1 MKMQLNSYTIFSI
14 HLFRRREDENIL
26 EILSPG
32 DNCTIEVNNLVK
44 SCVEQEAK
52 QPKNPN
58 CVESTSKPDRRSKEI
73 SHKELANSLD
83 KISTYDSTTV
93 TETKKL
99 KEHNV
104 TSGRVESPVQCS
116 VETNVE
122 LHHVSEQ
129 LANQSN
135 QDNHKSSTNS
145 KSRLPGSSG
154 LHDNCCI
161 EPSLP
166 GPSELENNCCVEQ
179 GTPDTLT
186 PDEPMK
192 TGESGYISEEDKKS
206 EEELAQKTEDIEPV
220 PEEFIDPKDKSGDDN
235 CSQLK
240 EVESEIILK
249 ESEVLSEEKTRETE
263 TKLTS
268 EYDTKE
274 SSIHN
279 TQPTVESE
287 TKQPSESETK
297 QPIESETKQP
307 SESETNQPSDTETKQ
322 PSESET
328 NLTSVPTDEKTIAST
343 AEESIKIVTSQT
355 NVTVTIETHETVS
368 REITKYKSNQKEIEL
383 KELEAAA
390 KVNELS
396 AKISNLI
403 QTPRKVES
411 EAMRE
416 GSPGSP
422 GKGVVLRNKAFL
434 SNIIAPPP
442 KFRESQ
448 EDPLCPSQFR
458 VGLNLNLVLLDLSY
472 KMFSRQW
479 KLVTCTRLQGSQESL
494 LLFQHDSRLFFK
506 LFILFQVV

>member
-1 MKMQLNSYTIFSI
+1 M
-14 HLFRRREDENIL
+14 FRRRENENIL
-26 EILSPG
+26 DILSP
-32 DNCTIEVNNLVK
+32 NCSIEINNLVK
-44 SCVEQEAK
+44 SCVEQGAK

-58 CVESTSKPDRRSKEI
+58 CVESTSKPDRRSVEI

-93 TETKKL
+93 METRKL
-99 KEHNV
+99 IEHKI
-104 TSGRVESPVQCS
+104 TSDRVESSVQCS

-129 LANQSN
+129 LSY
-135 QDNHKSSTNS
+135 QDNHKSSINS
-145 KSRLPGSSG
+145 
-154 LHDNCCI
+154 

-166 GPSELENNCCVEQ
+166 GPSGLQDNCCVEQ

-186 PDEPMK
+186 PDEPIK

-206 EEELAQKTEDIEPV
+206 EEELVQKTEDIEPV
-220 PEEFIDPKDKSGDDN
+220 QEESMEQKDKSANSGDYN

-240 EVESEIILK
+240 EPESDPDFK
-249 ESEVLSEEKTRETE
+249 ESKVLSEEKSSETE
-263 TKLTS
+263 TKQIS
-268 EYDTKE
+268 ENDTKE

-287 TKQPSESETK
+287 TKQPSESEIK
-297 QPIESETKQP
+297 KPSESETKQP
-307 SESETNQPSDTETKQ
+307 SESETNQ
-322 PSESET
+322 
-328 NLTSVPTDEKTIAST
+328 TSVPTDEKTITST

-355 NVTVTIETHETVS
+355 NVTVTIETHETAS
-368 REITKYKSNQKEIEL
+368 REISKFESNQKEIEL

-396 AKISNLI
+396 AKISNLDR
-403 QTPRKVES
+403 TPRKVEF

-416 GSPGSP
+416 GSP

-434 SNIIAPPP
+434 SNIIAPPL

-448 EDPLCPSQFR
+448 DDPLCPSQFR

-506 LFILFQVV
+506 FLSLFKSFKVFQTI

>member
-1 MKMQLNSYTIFSI
+1 M
-14 HLFRRREDENIL
+14 FRRREDENIL

-32 DNCTIEVNNLVK
+32 DTCTIEVNNLVK

-52 QPKNPN
+52 QPKNAN

-83 KISTYDSTTV
+83 KISTYDSNTV

-99 KEHNV
+99 IEHKV

-129 LANQSN
+129 LAD

-145 KSRLPGSSG
+145 KSSLPGSSG
-154 LHDNCCI
+154 QQD
-161 EPSLP
+161 
-166 GPSELENNCCVEQ
+166 NCCVEQ

-206 EEELAQKTEDIEPV
+206 EEELAQKTEDIKPV
-220 PEEFIDPKDKSGDDN
+220 QEEFIDPKDKSGDDN

-240 EVESEIILK
+240 EVESEINLK

-263 TKLTS
+263 TKLKS

-307 SESETNQPSDTETKQ
+307 SESETKQ

-328 NLTSVPTDEKTIAST
+328 KQPSEPTDEKTIASI

-355 NVTVTIETHETVS
+355 NVTVTIETHET

-396 AKISNLI
+396 AKISNLVR
-403 QTPRKVES
+403 TPRKVES
-411 EAMRE
+411 EVMRE

-434 SNIIAPPP
+434 INIIAPPP

-448 EDPLCPSQFR
+448 DDPLCPSQFR

-506 LFILFQVV
+506 FFILFLSRLKSFTNNQCHNLMNLSCVSNP

>member
-1 MKMQLNSYTIFSI
+1 M
-14 HLFRRREDENIL
+14 FRRRENENIL
-26 EILSPG
+26 DILSP
-32 DNCTIEVNNLVK
+32 NCSIEINNLVK
-44 SCVEQEAK
+44 SCVEQGAK
-52 QPKNPN
+52 QSKNLN
-58 CVESTSKPDRRSKEI
+58 CVESTSKPDRRSVEI

-93 TETKKL
+93 METRKL
-99 KEHNV
+99 IEHKV
-104 TSGRVESPVQCS
+104 TSDRVESSAQCS

-129 LANQSN
+129 LSY
-135 QDNHKSSTNS
+135 QDNHKSSINS
-145 KSRLPGSSG
+145 
-154 LHDNCCI
+154 

-166 GPSELENNCCVEQ
+166 GPSGLQDNCCVEQ

-186 PDEPMK
+186 PDEPIK

-206 EEELAQKTEDIEPV
+206 EEELVQKTEDIEPV
-220 PEEFIDPKDKSGDDN
+220 QEESMEQKDKSANSGDDN
-235 CSQLK
+235 LLQLK
-240 EVESEIILK
+240 EPESDPDFK
-249 ESEVLSEEKTRETE
+249 ESKVLSEEKSSETE
-263 TKLTS
+263 TKQIS
-268 EYDTKE
+268 ENDTKE

-287 TKQPSESETK
+287 TKQPSESEIKKPSESETK
-297 QPIESETKQP
+297 QPSESETKQP
-307 SESETNQPSDTETKQ
+307 SESETNQ
-322 PSESET
+322 
-328 NLTSVPTDEKTIAST
+328 TSVPTDEKTIAST

-355 NVTVTIETHETVS
+355 NVTVTIETHETAS
-368 REITKYKSNQKEIEL
+368 REISKFESNQKEIEL

-396 AKISNLI
+396 AKISNFVR
-403 QTPRKVES
+403 TPRKVES
-411 EAMRE
+411 EVMRE

-448 EDPLCPSQFR
+448 DDPLCPSQFR

-506 LFILFQVV
+506 FFILFLSRLKCFTNNQCHNLMNLSCVSNP